1 MNSEAQIQQHLFR
14 NDEAIQIMARFPM
27 VTIEKGQGVS
37 LGTGPG
43 NYAEEKILATLKR
56 VKAVDKNIS
65 TIFYYNS
72 VLDWPFYS
80 LHAQLEKRLDLAV
93 HDENGE
99 LCRMGGDGSFPN
111 HTNMLVF
118 DFAQVLTN
126 DFDVVFYFESVL
138 HFIKF
143 PHHRNNHVAGAFHTT
158 YVLPF
163 RRPFII
169 RLPGAISGRASAT
182 T

>member
-1 MNSEAQIQQHLFR
+1 
-14 NDEAIQIMARFPM
+14 M

-43 NYAEEKILATLKR
+43 NYAEDKILATLKR

-99 LCRMGGDGSFPN
+99 LCRMKGDGSFPN

-118 DFAQVLTN
+118 DFAQV
-126 DFDVVFYFESVL
+126 V
-138 HFIKF
+138 
-143 PHHRNNHVAGAFHTT
+143 NH
-158 YVLPF
+158 LS
-163 RRPFII
+163 RC
-169 RLPGAISGRASAT
+169 RASLWTCLAT
-182 T
+182 CIRVKHGDIYYNTAIILYQ